1 MLTPTR
7 MWRECFL
14 ESFVQSMPHAHMHTE
29 LSRTSRSKSVASIQ
43 MPSSLTRRA
52 TATACPDC
60 AASTTRLLLPSDT
73 GVEASSAVG
82 VIILDLAEQFHH
94 PLKFSKKVTAS
105 SHHHQPMGTSHHVGN
120 HTHRFQCRRA
130 AFFIFNNLKSKTGL
144 MVARA
149 AALRT
154 NINID
159 GRVQAARSRPRNDG
173 ELPAKPAPPTSFMLL
188 PPTFTS
194 Q

>member
-94 PLKFSKKVTAS
+94 PLKKLQHPHIIINRWA
-105 SHHHQPMGTSHHVGN
+105 HHITWAT
-120 HTHRFQCRRA
+120 TH
-130 AFFIFNNLKSKTGL
+130 IGFN
-144 MVARA
+144 A
-149 AALRT
+149 AALLSLSSTISR
-154 NINID
+154 
-159 GRVQAARSRPRNDG
+159 ARQDSW
-173 ELPAKPAPPTSFMLL
+173 
-188 PPTFTS
+188 
-194 Q
+194 